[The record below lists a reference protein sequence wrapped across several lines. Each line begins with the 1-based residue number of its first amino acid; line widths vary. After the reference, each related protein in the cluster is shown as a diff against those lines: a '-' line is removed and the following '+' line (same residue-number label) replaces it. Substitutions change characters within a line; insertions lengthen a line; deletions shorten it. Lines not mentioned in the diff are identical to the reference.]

1 LLVAPVNLRKSIT
14 EMIRREVTHL
24 QAGRPAGI
32 VAKFNSMTDTSM
44 IEELYAAS
52 REGVPIDLIVRG
64 ICCLRPGW
72 PGRSETI
79 RVGSIVGRFLEH
91 SRVYRFINGGN
102 EEIYLGSADLMN
114 RNLDR
119 RVEVLFPI
127 EDERIKER
135 LVREILELSLSD
147 NVKMRWLQMNGSY
160 ERPRAAEEKEFNLQ
174 ECLLEPAL
182 IG

>member
-1 LLVAPVNLRKSIT
+1 
-14 EMIRREVTHL
+14 MIRREITHL
-24 QAGRPAGI
+24 QAGRAAGI
-32 VAKFNSMTDTSM
+32 VAKFNSMTDTAM
-44 IEELYAAS
+44 IEEMYAAS
-52 REGVPIDLIVRG
+52 REGVTVDLIVRG

-135 LVREILELSLSD
+135 IVREVLDPALLGKVE
-147 NVKMRWLQMNGSY
+147 MRWVEMNGVY
-160 ERPRAAEEKEFNLQ
+160 EPPRRGEEKAFNFQDL
-174 ECLLEPAL
+174 LLEPAL